1 METQRLNNPTPND
14 QLVETCDTLKSL
26 LNRLQAQQ
34 LEMDELFENYN
45 EIDDDWRNERI
56 KAPTQDMLIIEQQ
69 ESFQI
74 EFINS
79 RFFWFVDENGIFE
92 NENKF
97 EEYLGEFIVDMTG
110 LLGFSRLKAGDK
122 YEVALRYGK
131 GQKWKSNGQIVKKG
145 YQLGEFSI

>member
-74 EFINS
+74 ELISNS
-79 RFFWFVDENGIFE
+79 DWSM
-92 NENKF
+92 K
-97 EEYLGEFIVDMTG
+97 
-110 LLGFSRLKAGDK
+110 
-122 YEVALRYGK
+122 
-131 GQKWKSNGQIVKKG
+131 
-145 YQLGEFSI
+145 

>member
-69 ESFQI
+69 ESFKI
-74 EFINS
+74 ELISNS
-79 RFFWFVDENGIFE
+79 DWSMKWGSDLKTKISLKNIWES
-92 NENKF
+92 
-97 EEYLGEFIVDMTG
+97 
-110 LLGFSRLKAGDK
+110 LLLT
-122 YEVALRYGK
+122 
-131 GQKWKSNGQIVKKG
+131 
-145 YQLGEFSI
+145 